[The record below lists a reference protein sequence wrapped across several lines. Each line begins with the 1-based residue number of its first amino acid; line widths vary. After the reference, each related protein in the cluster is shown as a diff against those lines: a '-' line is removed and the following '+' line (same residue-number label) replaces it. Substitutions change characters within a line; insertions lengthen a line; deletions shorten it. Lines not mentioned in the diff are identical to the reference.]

1 MNARTLQKPVLCTLY
16 CGIALLFAACGGEQD
31 NPAYPPAGEPVVLSI
46 GSARLTAAADTR
58 GSDSNAPGT
67 RAGSGTVIE
76 TEGAKLRLFRT
87 AGTEGYKAMYDV
99 ACTYSGGKWTSEHPI
114 YMDSRKAAVYACY
127 DPHGV
132 VSFGT
137 NSTTTS
143 STISFG
149 DYADNQMWYFD
160 SSHTEVDC
168 FSAEPDFTLQC
179 AYSRLAF
186 HIARDADYP
195 FACKVSNIRLQPTTG
210 TFTNAAKVDLSTG
223 KLTGGTALALFD
235 KDTKS
240 LDMYTAGAGI
250 TTDAPDTGVEL
261 AIPAQD
267 LPVSAQLKIT
277 LTVDGTDYS
286 ATLTPVQ
293 FSKFE
298 SSVRYTVYLNIKAY
312 IVQVST
318 VTTEDWVPKNLSGEY
333 TPLP

>member
-1 MNARTLQKPVLCTLY
+1 MNARTLQKPALCTLY

-31 NPAYPPAGEPVVLSI
+31 IPAGPPAGEPVALSI

-58 GSDSNAPGT
+58 GSDSSAPGT
-67 RAGSGTVIE
+67 RAGGTVIN
-76 TEGAKLRLFRT
+76 TDGAKLRLFRT
-87 AGTEGYKAMYDV
+87 AGIGGYDPMYDV

-127 DPHGV
+127 DPHSV
-132 VSFGT
+132 VSFGA

-179 AYSRLAF
+179 AYSRMAF

-195 FACKVSNIRLQPTTG
+195 NACKVSNIRLQPTTG
-210 TFTNAAKVDLSTG
+210 TFTNAAKVDLATG
-223 KLTGGTALALFD
+223 KLTGGAALATYN

-240 LDMYTAGAGI
+240 LSMYTTGI
-250 TTDAPDTGVEL
+250 PSDTPDTSVEL
-261 AIPAQD
+261 SIPAQD
-267 LPVSAQLKIT
+267 LPATAQLKIS

-286 ATLTPVQ
+286 ATLTPAQ
-293 FSKFE
+293 LAKFE
-298 SSVRYTVYLNIKAY
+298 GSVRCTVYLSIKGTGLK
-312 IVQVST
+312 VSS
-318 VTTEDWVPKNLSGEY
+318 VTTTEWVTGDIGGIDSKFD
-333 TPLP
+333 